1 MKKLEHFKVVALNIE
16 ILGIVKIKTALA
28 VRTRSLAFAWPSLSN
43 LLIYVIQKIADFM
56 YVYQRYIIFHK
67 MCQKWNYSFA
77 VQFSQGRNAAFGV
90 REGESKSLVR
100 DGQLPF

>member
-56 YVYQRYIIFHK
+56 YVYQRYIIIHK
-67 MCQKWNYSFA
+67 IVSKMELFICCSIFTRAKRRFWSPR
-77 VQFSQGRNAAFGV
+77 GR
-90 REGESKSLVR
+90 E
-100 DGQLPF
+100 

>member
-56 YVYQRYIIFHK
+56 YVYQRYIIIHK
-67 MCQKWNYSFA
+67 I
-77 VQFSQGRNAAFGV
+77 V
-90 REGESKSLVR
+90 SKM
-100 DGQLPF
+100 